1 MSPIWDT
8 IFWIM
13 WNAGSGAGLS
23 AIECRTGD
31 DRHMEIFSLTG
42 KRALVTGSS
51 RGLGL
56 EMARALASA
65 GAHVVLNGR
74 YEDTLRAG
82 VAEIEAAGGSAS
94 ISVFDVSD
102 EAAALGAMDQM
113 AADFGGIDILINNAG
128 IVHRAEL
135 KEFTTE
141 DYARVVHTNLTSCFY
156 MARHAAGCMTGQK
169 FGRIIN
175 IASVLSVLG
184 RPTVPAYISA
194 KAGLAGLTRGLAV
207 ELGPDGVTCNAIA
220 PGYFATELNAA
231 LVEDPEFNQ
240 FVCDRTPLGRW
251 GDPAELGG
259 AAVFLASPAGAYVN
273 GHLLVIDGGM
283 TVKL

>member
-1 MSPIWDT
+1 MY
-8 IFWIM
+8 
-13 WNAGSGAGLS
+13 
-23 AIECRTGD
+23 
-31 DRHMEIFSLTG
+31 MEIFSLTG

-51 RGLGL
+51 RGLGW
-56 EMARALASA
+56 EMAKALAGA

-74 YEDTLRAG
+74 HEETLRACM
-82 VAEIEAAGGSAS
+82 AEIEASGGSAS
-94 ISVFDVSD
+94 VSAFDVVD
-102 EAAALGAMDQM
+102 EEAACGAIDSMVEE
-113 AADFGGIDILINNAG
+113 FGGIDILINNAG

-135 KEFTTE
+135 KDFTTE
-141 DYARVVHTNLTSCFY
+141 DFTRVIQTNLTSCFY
-156 MARHAAGCMTGQK
+156 RARHAAGYMTKQK

-184 RPTVPAYISA
+184 RPTVPAYVSA
-194 KAGLAGLTRGLAV
+194 KSGLAGLTRGLAV

-220 PGYFATELNAA
+220 PGYFATELNTA

-251 GDPAELGG
+251 GEPAELGG
-259 AAVFLASPAGAYVN
+259 AAVFLSSPAGAYIN

-283 TVKL
+283 TIKL

>member
-1 MSPIWDT
+1 
-8 IFWIM
+8 
-13 WNAGSGAGLS
+13 
-23 AIECRTGD
+23 
-31 DRHMEIFSLTG
+31 
-42 KRALVTGSS
+42 
-51 RGLGL
+51 
-56 EMARALASA
+56 MAKALASA

-74 YEDTLRAG
+74 HEEALQDRKK
-82 VAEIEAAGGSAS
+82 EIEDSGGSAS
-94 ISVFDVSD
+94 IAAFDVVD
-102 EAAALGAMDQM
+102 EAAACGAIDQM
-113 AADFGGIDILINNAG
+113 VTEFGGIDILINNAG
-128 IVHRAEL
+128 IVHRADL
-135 KEFTTE
+135 QDFTTE
-141 DYARVVHTNLTSCFY
+141 DFMRVIQTNLTSCFY
-156 MARHAAGCMTGQK
+156 LARHAAQHMTQQK

-194 KAGLAGLTRGLAV
+194 KSGLAGLTRGLAV
-207 ELGPDGVTCNAIA
+207 ELGPSGVTCNAIA

-231 LVEDPEFNQ
+231 LVDDPEFNQ

-273 GHLLVIDGGM
+273 GHLLVVDGGM